1 PDRGHQGQRLSDA
14 RTQVGTC
21 RAPSLRVLSS
31 TAAPGRARPPWFS
44 GDLALAVER
53 ASSASACCRAR
64 TVACSSRRAALA
76 RASTAR
82 LSTAILCTEKGPP
95 FSLRPPSPRAY
106 LRRRGRSGRDRGI
119 LVVVTS
125 NFLHEHHDPEPQGG
139 IINSH
144 ERSDQP

>member
-1 PDRGHQGQRLSDA
+1 GRAQDRAPDRGHQGQRLSDA

-95 FSLRPPSPRAY
+95 FSLRPPSPRASPPAEI
-106 LRRRGRSGRDRGI
+106 RPKRQRAE
-119 LVVVTS
+119 
-125 NFLHEHHDPEPQGG
+125 N
-139 IINSH
+139 
-144 ERSDQP
+144 ERPVREKTAKR